1 MISFN
6 TALTAILNSVR
17 PSTGTESVPLILSLG
32 RTLSSAITANEDYPA
47 EANSAMDGFAV
58 RAADTAGASKD
69 APVRLHIIGDAPAG
83 KPCPLP
89 LNPGEAVAIM
99 TGGILPTGADAVV
112 QVEVT
117 RREGDDV
124 LILRETP
131 AGTAVRPAGED
142 IRSGEEI
149 LRAGRRITP
158 ADIGVLATT
167 GHAGVPV
174 RIKPK
179 VAVLSTGNEL
189 VEPAHQPPR
198 GHLRNSS
205 GPALIAAVHAA
216 GAEAIDLGIVGDARE
231 ELEEAIE
238 TGLQY
243 DLLLTTGGVS
253 AGEYDFVQHL
263 LPEAGV
269 TVAFHGV
276 AIRPGKPLMFG
287 TRDDGDLRTWVF
299 GLPGNP
305 VSSLVTFEIFVRPL
319 LRGLL
324 GQDPHTPTFR
334 ARLRGSI
341 TKRDDKRHFQRALLT
356 VAEDGHWQAEPLYNQ
371 SSGAM
376 SSLSR
381 GNGLIVVPE
390 DAREVGDGEM
400 VEVVIGN

>member
-1 MISFN
+1 MISYAE
-6 TALTAILNSVR
+6 ALRLILDSIR

-32 RTLSSAITANEDYPA
+32 RTLASAITANEDYPA

-58 RAADTAGASKD
+58 RAADTAGATKEN
-69 APVRLHIIGDAPAG
+69 PVRLRIIGDAPAG
-83 KPCPLP
+83 APCPIP
-89 LNPGEAVAIM
+89 VEPSEAVAIM
-99 TGGILPTGADAVV
+99 TGGILPVGADAVV

-124 LILRETP
+124 LIFRET
-131 AGTAVRPAGED
+131 AVGTAIRPAGED
-142 IRSGEEI
+142 IAKGEEI
-149 LRAGRRITP
+149 LHAGRKITP

-179 VAVLSTGNEL
+179 VAILSTGNEL
-189 VEPAHQPPR
+189 VEPAHRPPL

-205 GPALIAAVHAA
+205 GPALIAAVNAA
-216 GAEAIDLGIVGDARE
+216 GGEPIDLGIVGDERE
-231 ELEEAIE
+231 ELEGAIE

-243 DLLLTTGGVS
+243 DLLITTGGVS
-253 AGEYDFVQHL
+253 AGTFDYVQHL

-269 TVAFHGV
+269 EVAFHGV
-276 AIRPGKPLMFG
+276 AIRPGKPVMFG
-287 TRDDGDLRTWVF
+287 TRDDGELRTWVF

-324 GQDPHTPTFR
+324 GQEPTTNTFS
-334 ARLRGSI
+334 ARLRGTIRKS
-341 TKRDDKRHFQRALLT
+341 DDKRHFQRGLLR
-356 VAEDGHWQAEPLYNQ
+356 VAEDGLWEVEPLQNQ

-390 DAREVGDGEM
+390 DVREIGDGEM
-400 VEVVIGN
+400 VAVIWGN